1 MDLCEPGVGC
11 EAMRIRHQATAAGT
25 LTLSGV
31 LLSGCLCGAISA
43 EVKPR
48 TVNVEATRA
57 VGSGGEC
64 GNSPLPTA
72 VVDLAAL
79 FKDAELDLSQGCLRS
94 LSFGLVADLVLLP
107 GPGCTAARGSSTLD
121 KLELALTCQDG
132 TRSTLSVVCPDKRLD
147 FTSQEYS
154 YDVLNRCLDLAETQ
168 LQEPL
173 RVAANTCRP
182 TRLEAAVTGACAAD
196 TCVAVTVKMGF
207 RLNSAVAQLGGT
219 CP

>member
-1 MDLCEPGVGC
+1 MQALRGVWAV
-11 EAMRIRHQATAAGT
+11 AMAGA
-25 LTLSGV
+25 LGV
-31 LLSGCLCGAISA
+31 GCLCGTITA

-48 TVNVEATRA
+48 TVNVEATRTVA
-57 VGSGGEC
+57 TGADC
-64 GNSPLPTA
+64 GASPLPTA

-79 FKDAELDLSQGCLRS
+79 FEDAELDLNQGCLRS
-94 LSFGLVADLVLLP
+94 LSFSLVADLALLP
-107 GPGCTAARGSSTLD
+107 GTGCAAARGTSTLD
-121 KLELALTCQDG
+121 KLVLSLTCQDG
-132 TRSTLSVVCPDKRLD
+132 TRSELSVVCPDKSLD
-147 FTSQEYS
+147 FASQEYS

-182 TRLEAAVTGACAAD
+182 TRLEAAVTGSCSAD
-196 TCVAVTVKMGF
+196 TCVAATVKMGF